1 MPKKPITKL
10 KQYPIRIDGEL
21 WKEFKA
27 ICALKGLTIREAL
40 ERLIK
45 LYTNRKIEI

>member
-1 MPKKPITKL
+1 MPKKPPTKL
-10 KQYPIRIDGEL
+10 KQYPIRIESQLWRELKINAAMDG
-21 WKEFKA
+21 
-27 ICALKGLTIREAL
+27 ITIREVL